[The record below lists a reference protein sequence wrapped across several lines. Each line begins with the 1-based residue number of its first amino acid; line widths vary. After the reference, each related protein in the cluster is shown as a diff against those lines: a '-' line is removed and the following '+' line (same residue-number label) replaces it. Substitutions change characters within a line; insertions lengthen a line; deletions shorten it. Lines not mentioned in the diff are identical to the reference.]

1 MSGER
6 HPAEQML
13 LPEIIFVPGSKI
25 LDNVVDPLYN
35 IVTKSVWIFLRF
47 DLIFRRTP
55 SSDVRRF
62 QYREVKV

>member
-1 MSGER
+1 MSGKR

-35 IVTKSVWIFLRF
+35 IVTKSVWIF
-47 DLIFRRTP
+47 
-55 SSDVRRF
+55 
-62 QYREVKV
+62 